1 MSTPP
6 FKATITITIE
16 GPSPDE
22 FGLALSNATDSLGF
36 GSAGNGCTPNGTAYR
51 YEIDS
56 NLPSEPMTLDRLL
69 KFMDDNMDNEDDRQ
83 LLRDTWGTAHLKDP
97 NCPDRS

>member
-1 MSTPP
+1 MTTQP

-16 GPSPDE
+16 GPTPDE

-36 GSAGNGCTPNGTAYR
+36 GNAGNGVTPNGTAYR
-51 YEIDS
+51 YEIAS

-69 KFMDDNMDNEDDRQ
+69 KMMDDHIDNEEDRQ
-83 LLRDTWGTAHLKDP
+83 ALRDTWGTDHLKDQ
-97 NCPDRS
+97 NGPDR

>member
-1 MSTPP
+1 MTTPP

-36 GSAGNGCTPNGTAYR
+36 GTAGNGCTPNGTAYR

-56 NLPSEPMTLDRLL
+56 NLPSVPMTLDRLL
-69 KFMDDNMDNEDDRQ
+69 KIVDDQMDNEYDRQ
-83 LLRDTWGTAHLKDP
+83 LLRDTWGTDHLKDP
-97 NCPDRS
+97 NSPDRS